1 MDEADLLG
9 DRIAIMTEGQLCCC
23 GSSLFLKKKFG
34 VGYQLTIEKLP
45 RSSETSGSKQIE
57 DDLQVIVISNVAE
70 STLILVMLVRM

>member
-1 MDEADLLG
+1 MDEADWLG

-34 VGYQLTIEKLP
+34 VRYQLTIEKLP

-57 DDLQVIVISNVAE
+57 DDLQVIVKPNVV
-70 STLILVMLVRM
+70 SQLCF